1 MELQFFMSPAVFEP
15 VFLGDNYYNSALV
28 KAKYGPSNFTETKN
42 ELRKDQMQTSVLFP
56 KNALFLT

>member
-1 MELQFFMSPAVFEP
+1 MSPAIFEP

-28 KAKYGPSNFTETKN
+28 KTKYGPSNFTETKN
-42 ELRKDQMQTSVLFP
+42 ELRKDQMQTSVIFT